1 MYNGMSEV
9 SQILSMNGS
18 AKTELRKINIDL
30 MSDISILRKQKA
42 ILTEITKIM
51 YEVMKMFGDR
61 ATRDAMIKRDLMDA
75 MNELVTKMMPE
86 DDTETEYKIKM
97 KEIDTRKTTITQ
109 SMLKGISDIEYLRHM
124 IDESDEFL
132 FK

>member
-1 MYNGMSEV
+1 
-9 SQILSMNGS
+9 
-18 AKTELRKINIDL
+18 
-30 MSDISILRKQKA
+30 
-42 ILTEITKIM
+42 
-51 YEVMKMFGDR
+51 
-61 ATRDAMIKRDLMDA
+61 